1 MIVNLKGKNKL
12 RKLFVGAFALVAS
25 FATGATLLFGLS
37 NAVYANENTTDAST
51 AMGFQET
58 FNNNSTQY
66 SGRIWTDKSV
76 DTNASY
82 GNHDFAIEDDE
93 DFFGYILG
101 FIQYTDHS
109 F

>member
-51 AMGFQET
+51 AMDFKKHLIIILPSIREE
-58 FNNNSTQY
+58 
-66 SGRIWTDKSV
+66 
-76 DTNASY
+76 Y
-82 GNHDFAIEDDE
+82 GPIKV
-93 DFFGYILG
+93 
-101 FIQYTDHS
+101 
-109 F
+109 